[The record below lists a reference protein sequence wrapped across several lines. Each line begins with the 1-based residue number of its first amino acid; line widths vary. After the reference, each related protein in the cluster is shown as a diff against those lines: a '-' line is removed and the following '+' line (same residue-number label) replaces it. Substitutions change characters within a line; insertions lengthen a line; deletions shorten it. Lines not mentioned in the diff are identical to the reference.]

1 MAPNENFDPNPYNVI
16 EQFFEASVE
25 GDSEA
30 VKNFLAGGT
39 VDVNSQD
46 KIFGE
51 TALHQASKNGHMGIV
66 ELLLSSNA
74 DPTMKTKVGK
84 TPMHYASTQGHI
96 NIMKLLYD
104 TGADLKAQDMH
115 LLTPLHEVNILKNI
129 CIFWKFGT

>member
-1 MAPNENFDPNPYNVI
+1 MAPNENFDPNPYGVI

-30 VKNFLAGGT
+30 VKDFLARGT

-51 TALHQASKNGHMGIV
+51 TALHKASKNGHFGIV

-74 DPTMKTKVGK
+74 DPTIKTKVGK
-84 TPMHYASTQGHI
+84 TPVHFAATQGHI
-96 NIMKLLYD
+96 NIVKLLYD
-104 TGADLKAQDMH
+104 TGADLKAKDMH
-115 LLTPLHEVNILKNI
+115 QLTPLHEVNILK
-129 CIFWKFGT
+129 